1 MTAFVSIAYTA
12 LCGLMVIGLVYR
24 MFTSRDVYEQ
34 ITCGVSVVPFLL
46 RALHIR

>member
-1 MTAFVSIAYTA
+1 MTAFVSISYTV
-12 LCGLMVIGLVYR
+12 LCGLMVIGLVHR